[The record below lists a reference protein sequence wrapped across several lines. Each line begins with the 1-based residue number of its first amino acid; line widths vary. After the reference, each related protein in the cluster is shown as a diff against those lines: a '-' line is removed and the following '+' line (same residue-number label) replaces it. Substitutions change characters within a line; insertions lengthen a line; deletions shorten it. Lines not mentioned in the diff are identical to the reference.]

1 MFCLFVFFARPSS
14 LLLPRSPRSALLSP
28 PLPLPLQPR
37 SSLPLLPFSPFV
49 VALLGHALKLL
60 VSTRACCYALGR
72 AHTFILLLPFLPAF
86 CSRASFLLSSRPL
99 SHALCVA
106 FAYLL
111 SSPLLFVWGTHTGS
125 YSYACNLPPFSSS
138 ILTFLSHSCR
148 TPFMCVT
155 TCRHRGALFW
165 RQPSLGVLALCIHGM
180 LCYLFFMS
188 WTLCFLRRPRV
199 SVSYCLLGGT
209 RYLLVGVRTLCFS
222 RRPRVS
228 VFSYC
233 IPVRLLLA
241 FVLDSL
247 FFATP
252 KSKRV
257 LMHAWRYLFL
267 APRFADSL
275 LFFFRLPCVGVFA
288 YCLHVSLVFAC
299 GVLAPTSQAIFLSFT
314 PPCVHFVRCCRA
326 QAA

>member
-1 MFCLFVFFARPSS
+1 MLLF
-14 LLLPRSPRSALLSP
+14 
-28 PLPLPLQPR
+28 
-37 SSLPLLPFSPFV
+37 
-49 VALLGHALKLL
+49 
-60 VSTRACCYALGR
+60 LGR

-86 CSRASFLLSSRPL
+86 RSRASFLLSSRPL

-106 FAYLL
+106 FASLL
-111 SSPLLFVWGTHTGS
+111 SSPLLFVWGTHTSS

-138 ILTFLSHSCR
+138 IQTFVLHSWR
-148 TPFMCVT
+148 PPFMCVT
-155 TCRHRGALFW
+155 SCRHRGERRGELATCIPAYGVRFPFVSFFYFPSWPLCFFW
-165 RQPSLGVLALCIHGM
+165 RRPSLGVLALCIHGM
-180 LCYLFFMS
+180 LCYLFFES

-222 RRPRVS
+222 GRPRGS

-233 IPVRLLLA
+233 IPVMLLLP

-267 APRFADSL
+267 AHRYADS
-275 LFFFRLPCVGVFA
+275 LFFFRLPCVGVIA
-288 YCLHVSLVFAC
+288 YCLHVSLVFAW
-299 GVLAPTSQAIFLSFT
+299 GVLAPTSHATFFLSFP
-314 PPCVHFVRCCRA
+314 PPCVHFVRC
-326 QAA
+326 